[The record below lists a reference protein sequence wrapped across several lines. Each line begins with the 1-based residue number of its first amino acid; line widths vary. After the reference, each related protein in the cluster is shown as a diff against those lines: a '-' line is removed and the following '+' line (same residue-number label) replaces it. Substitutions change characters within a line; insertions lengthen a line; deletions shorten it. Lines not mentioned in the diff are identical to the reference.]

1 MTDLTLYQIADNYIA
16 DMEKLKDMDLDEQ
29 TLADTL
35 EGMAGDLEVKST
47 NVAMF
52 MRNLENTAAAIKE
65 AEKDMAARRKAIE
78 NRIDRIKDYLKV
90 NMERTG
96 ITKIECPYFVISV
109 KKNPPALKVED
120 EAKIPDKYFTI
131 PEPPPPVLD
140 KAKLKDDLKAGVQ
153 IEGAI
158 LTAGTSLQIK

>member
-1 MTDLTLYQIADNYIA
+1 MTDLTLYQIADQYIDSMKA
-16 DMEKLKDMDLDEQ
+16 LQDMDIDEQ

-35 EGMAGDLEVKST
+35 EGLSGDMEVKST

-65 AEKDMAARRKAIE
+65 AEKAMAERRKVIE
-78 NRIDRIKDYLKV
+78 NRIDRIKIYLKD

-109 KKNPPALKVED
+109 KKNPPALKITE
-120 EAKIPDKYFTI
+120 EEKIPNEYFTI

-140 KAKLKDDLKAGVQ
+140 KAKLKDALKGGAT
-153 IEGAI
+153 IEGAE